1 MQRDGARGGEFGGG
15 EGLVRHAL
23 AGRGPEGVVQQIIVV
38 AAGSNV
44 SLFVPIIVIL
54 DGWVRVV
61 GPVFLGIVAIAL
73 ASRESAVAA
82 SVREQES

>member
-1 MQRDGARGGEFGGG
+1 M
-15 EGLVRHAL
+15 
-23 AGRGPEGVVQQIIVV
+23 P
-38 AAGSNV
+38 GSNV
-44 SLFVPIIVIL
+44 SLFIPIIVIL

-82 SVREQES
+82 SIREQES